1 MHLTETSKLP
11 AKRVADNHVYRM
23 GLCHRVRAVH
33 KQLRRMQGGIQ
44 HTRHMYL
51 NNGTYQI

>member
-1 MHLTETSKLP
+1 MHLTETSKLR